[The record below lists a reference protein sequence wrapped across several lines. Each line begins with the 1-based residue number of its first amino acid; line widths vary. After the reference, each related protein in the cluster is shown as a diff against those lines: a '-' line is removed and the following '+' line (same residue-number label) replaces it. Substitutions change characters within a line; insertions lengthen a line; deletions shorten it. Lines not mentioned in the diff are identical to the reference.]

1 MTGAM
6 LMGEEEGVAGAGPEK
21 EVEEVAVLEGR
32 WRRIAVEA
40 NSENCL
46 FPVLQQLMESTVF
59 NVDSIIFIYMQCVR
73 V

>member
-1 MTGAM
+1 MGVTGAM

-32 WRRIAVEA
+32 WRRIARTGT
-40 NSENCL
+40 L

-59 NVDSIIFIYMQCVR
+59 DVDSIHFLYMQCVR